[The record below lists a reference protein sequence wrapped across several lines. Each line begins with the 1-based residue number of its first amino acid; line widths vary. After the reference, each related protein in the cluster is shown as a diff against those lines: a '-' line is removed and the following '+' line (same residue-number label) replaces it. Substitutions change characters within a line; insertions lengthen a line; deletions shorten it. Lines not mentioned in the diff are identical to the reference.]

1 MILELISYGL
11 LGLGLLAALIDIMP
25 QLNDWQKRI
34 RIGRYDGLSDWS
46 REITARGVKWLER
59 TPKIKVT
66 DNTRLVFLDMIRGNY
81 SKDAIQHWQQAALLL
96 GLAEYLKDNDD
107 QDVKSAFQNFLNRN
121 FDNNGQWKTKPEHV
135 DAVILAYA
143 LMKLEFIAADT
154 YKPALDYC
162 WQLIKEHI
170 GEDGT
175 VQYRKYMSRYRYVDT
190 IGFICPFLVSYGYKY
205 NKPECIELAVK
216 QIREYEKYGMSAT
229 HFIPCHAYKLEDK
242 APLGLYGWGRG
253 LGWFAI
259 GLIDSWNEL
268 PRNHAYK
275 SVLEQIVVKFTQA
288 VLDCQ
293 QANGSWNWTVTRSES
308 RHDSSAAATLSWF
321 LVNAAQ
327 IEPLTKP
334 CLEGVNKAI
343 GYLRQ
348 VTRRDGAIDF
358 SQGDTKDI
366 GVYSVQF
373 NILPF
378 SQGFG
383 IRMSERY
390 KKLTGQEAVDQHGA
404 SRQVLT

>member
-1 MILELISYGL
+1 MILQLIGYGL
-11 LGLGLLAALIDIMP
+11 LGLGLLAALIDIVP

-34 RIGRYDGLSDWS
+34 KIGRYDGLADWNRS
-46 REITARGVKWLER
+46 ITARGVKWLNR

-81 SKDAIQHWQQAALLL
+81 SKDAIQHWQQAALIL
-96 GLAEYLKDNDD
+96 GLAEYLKENDD
-107 QDVKSAFQNFLNRN
+107 PDVKNALQTFLKRH
-121 FDNNGQWKTKPEHV
+121 FDNNGQWRTKPEFV

-143 LMKLEFIAADT
+143 LMKLEFITANT
-154 YKPALDYC
+154 YKLALDEC

-175 VQYRKYMSRYRYVDT
+175 VQYRKSMKGYRYVDT
-190 IGFICPFLVSYGYKY
+190 IGFICPFLVAYGFKY
-205 NKPECIELAVK
+205 NKPECIELAVR
-216 QIREYEKYGMSAT
+216 QIREYEKNGMHGT
-229 HFIPCHAYKLEDK
+229 HYIPCHAYKLEDH

-275 SVLEQIVVKFTQA
+275 SVLEQIVVKFAKA
-288 VLDCQ
+288 VLGCQ
-293 QANGSWNWTVTRSES
+293 QANGGWNWTVTRSES
-308 RHDSSAAATLSWF
+308 RADSSSAATLSWF
-321 LVNAAQ
+321 LIQAAQ
-327 IEPLTKP
+327 IETLTKP
-334 CLEGVNKAI
+334 CLEGVRKAA
-343 GYLRQ
+343 GYLKQ

-366 GVYSVQF
+366 GVYSTHF

-378 SQGFG
+378 TQGFA

-390 KKLTGQEAVDQHGA
+390 RKQTGKEAPNENNRVY
-404 SRQVLT
+404 SNL